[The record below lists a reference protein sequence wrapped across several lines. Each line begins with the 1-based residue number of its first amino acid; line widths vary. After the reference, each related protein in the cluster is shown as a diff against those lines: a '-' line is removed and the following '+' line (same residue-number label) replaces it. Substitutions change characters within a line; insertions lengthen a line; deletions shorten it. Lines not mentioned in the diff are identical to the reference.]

1 MNTNSEEIS
10 LHENNDQNSIDQS
23 LYGDDDSLLPAS
35 TADGGASINENDTEE
50 NKSLSSIQIIYSNDQ
65 FSNTSKQDNLV
76 YEEYMLACQHGNVDK
91 VRELIE
97 SNAIDYKNDVDPEK
111 DDNISGLHWACINNR
126 LTVVKY
132 LLSLPDYEVDR
143 VTNDVSK
150 TTPLHWAVK
159 YGHLYIFK
167 ELIQKGADVN
177 AVDSQGFN
185 ILQLATLSSNILNI
199 IYVLAHYGDKIDVNY
214 QNNDG
219 RTALM
224 LACYQGD
231 ALTVN
236 ALLKLADT
244 ENQLQLGLKDNDGF
258 NCLNWAIVKGN
269 SEVLRLIINKLGSS
283 IKSYLYETVLK
294 DGAQKDCFVMAKE
307 MDTER
312 SLKSALQ
319 KNGYMYNGD
328 TIFSTTIIGK
338 FFELNHPP
346 KDLAFQFQA
355 MYFILPFLQ
364 MGLINKLS
372 DCYNVFVHTLII
384 QPLLIGLFGLLY
396 IHVVIP
402 MTITNCGVTWQ
413 ERLKKALSSSYLLSG
428 ILWSTI
434 VWGIYFHITRI
445 LYFTLAELGFFYFL
459 RSVVFIYFLLPTL
472 LYRLMFKIDPG
483 YIQEDAPEDRL
494 KTLKNDINIL
504 MSRNQFNLRH
514 FDIDAFKPVV
524 LRSRFLQ
531 RGQKVVH
538 KLDHYCIWIFKE
550 VGLNNHKFFIYFV
563 IVLLYSISLI
573 LEGSYEYFD
582 YLEDAYKYKDCFLL
596 GDDKLCAAY
605 REDRFMLYSVSFM
618 VFQGIWVFWLLLT
631 QLFAI
636 SKGFTSNEFEIMN
649 KTFLKHSK
657 NNFDNEFS
665 EIVEEI
671 ESLPDND
678 YSLTRFE
685 YGQFESS
692 PRDYYRRS
700 EIYKG
705 DKNFQVDKLIN
716 RNRILF
722 FQKIKL
728 FRSKLL
734 TKNKYLR
741 DVLVKSS
748 MIGVIQYLAIVYYSY
763 NGTVTFLSPFDYG
776 VVQNFKDFFLNTDTT
791 APIWERL
798 VYENL
803 TPLEGLLNSRVVD
816 YNTLVEYN
824 IDEIDNDGRFIVQKD
839 DKDLLQ
845 EAYV

>member
-10 LHENNDQNSIDQS
+10 LYENNDQNSIGQS

-35 TADGGASINENDTEE
+35 TADDSVSFNANNTEE

-65 FSNTSKQDNLV
+65 FSNISKQSSSMHD
-76 YEEYMLACQHGNVDK
+76 EYMIACQQGNIDK
-91 VRELIE
+91 VKELIE
-97 SNAIDYKNDVDPEK
+97 SKAIDYKHDVDPEK
-111 DDNISGLHWACINNR
+111 DNNISGLHWACINNR

-132 LLSLPDYEVDR
+132 LLSLPGYEVDR

-167 ELIQKGADVN
+167 ELIQKGADLN

-214 QNNDG
+214 QNNEG

-244 ENQLQLGLKDNDGF
+244 ENQLQLGLRDNDGF

-269 SEVLRLIINKLGSS
+269 SEVLRLIIKKLGSS
-283 IKSYLYETVLK
+283 IKSYLYETVLR

-312 SLKSALQ
+312 SLKAALK

-346 KDLAFQFQA
+346 KDLSFQFQA

-372 DCYNVFVHTLII
+372 DSYNFFVHALLV
-384 QPLLIGLFGLLY
+384 QPFLIGFFGLVY

-402 MTITNCGVTWQ
+402 MTITDCGITWQ
-413 ERLKKALSSSYLLSG
+413 ERVRKALSSSYLLSG

-434 VWGIYFHITRI
+434 IWGIYFHITRI
-445 LYFTLAELGFFYFL
+445 LYFSFSELGFLYLF
-459 RSVVFIYFLLPTL
+459 RSVLFIYFLLPML
-472 LYRLMFKIDPG
+472 LYKLMFNIDPG
-483 YIQEDAPEDRL
+483 YIYEDAPEDRL
-494 KTLKNDINIL
+494 EKLKNDIGTL
-504 MSRNQFNLRH
+504 MDRNQFNLRH
-514 FDIDAFKPVV
+514 FDIDSFKPVV

-531 RGQKVVH
+531 RSQKVVN

-563 IVLLYSISLI
+563 IALLYAISLI

-582 YLEDAYKYKDCFLL
+582 YLEDAYKYEDCFLL

-618 VFQGIWVFWLLLT
+618 AFQGIWVFWLLLT
-631 QLFAI
+631 QLFVI
-636 SKGFTSNEFEIMN
+636 SKGFTSNEFEMMS
-649 KTFLKHSK
+649 KAFMKHSK
-657 NNFDNEFS
+657 NNVGNEFS
-665 EIVEEI
+665 EIVDEI
-671 ESLPDND
+671 ESLPDSD

-692 PRDYYRRS
+692 PRDFYKRS
-700 EIYKG
+700 DIYQR

-722 FQKIKL
+722 FQKISL
-728 FRSKLL
+728 FRNKLL
-734 TKNKYLR
+734 TKNKYLGKF
-741 DVLVKSS
+741 LVRSS
-748 MIGVIQYLAIVYYSY
+748 FIGVFQYLAIVYYSY

-776 VVQNFKDFFLNTDTT
+776 VVQNFKDFFLNTDTA
-791 APIWERL
+791 APTWERL
-798 VYENL
+798 IHENL
-803 TPLEGLLNSRVVD
+803 NPSDGLLNDRVVD
-816 YNTLVEYN
+816 YNKLIEYN
-824 IDEIDNDGRFIVQKD
+824 IDVIDNDKRFIVKDD